1 MISGV
6 SDFIVIL
13 MTFHRLQTLSKIARF
28 GQRPDTDLKVGKEIF
43 VFELLKPRGLI
54 MLTGFQI

>member
-28 GQRPDTDLKVGKEIF
+28 GQRPDSDLKVRTQMF
-43 VFELLKPRGLI
+43 AFELLKPLK
-54 MLTGFQI
+54 